1 MSAPQV
7 SLPVGTPTPDP
18 SPQGG
23 RGVQAARVSNMIG
36 KLTVFPPPRNRGLPR
51 LRILI
56 LRKSGRPDLRWG
68 RVREGGNLE
77 ALCVWGPPPPTPRK
91 GEASPG
97 TGGSR
102 P

>member
-36 KLTVFPPPRNRGLPR
+36 KLVAFPPPL
-51 LRILI
+51 
-56 LRKSGRPDLRWG
+56 WG

>member
-1 MSAPQV
+1 
-7 SLPVGTPTPDP
+7 
-18 SPQGG
+18 
-23 RGVQAARVSNMIG
+23 VSNMIG
-36 KLTVFPPPRNRGLPR
+36 KLVAFPPPL
-51 LRILI
+51 
-56 LRKSGRPDLRWG
+56 WG

-91 GEASPG
+91 GETSPG